1 MWGAGDF
8 TLWATMQT
16 PPGAALPGG
25 SPVCDAAEPHNALGL
40 RPEAQVNEFTETGSP
55 TQAGLLSL
63 SLFGGPSLPQTPLS
77 ISKVSSRRQSAWVPD
92 REARETSVTS
102 AASVCTCWEM
112 GLGVPT
118 PRGAAGRGCASC

>member
-8 TLWATMQT
+8 TLWATMRT

-63 SLFGGPSLPQTPLS
+63 SLFWGPLS
-77 ISKVSSRRQSAWVPD
+77 PTDASEYFQSQFQ
-92 REARETSVTS
+92 
-102 AASVCTCWEM
+102 AAECVGS
-112 GLGVPT
+112 
-118 PRGAAGRGCASC
+118 